1 VPLILL
7 VVLLPIIVIALT
19 PLLLVQRYRVATT
32 RKPARKWMVTLALVS
47 TSLSAVMLLIGAA
60 FTNVW
65 MSDTFGDAA
74 LGLVIGCA
82 AGVAGLLLTRWEP
95 LPGSFHYTQ
104 NRLAVLLITLVV
116 AGRVVFGL
124 YRSILAVRAGLS
136 GAAAL
141 GAFGVPY
148 SLGAGGIVLG
158 YALAYNAGVH
168 WRIRRWEQR
177 RLRVIGK

>member
-47 TSLSAVMLLIGAA
+47 TSVSAVMLLIGAA

>member
-1 VPLILL
+1 MPLILL

-32 RKPARKWMVTLALVS
+32 RKPARKWMVMLAFVS
-47 TSLSAVMLLIGAA
+47 TGLSAIVLLIGAA

-65 MSDTFGDAA
+65 LNDAFGDAA

-82 AGVAGLLLTRWEP
+82 MGVAGLLLTRWEAA
-95 LPGSFHYTQ
+95 PGSLHYTQ
-104 NRLAVLLITLVV
+104 NRLVVLLITLLV

-136 GAAAL
+136 GAAAI
-141 GAFGVPY
+141 GTFGIPY
-148 SLGAGGIVLG
+148 SLGAGGIVIG
-158 YALAYNAGVH
+158 YTLAYSAGVH
-168 WRIRRWEQR
+168 WRLRRWEKR
-177 RLRVIGK
+177 RLRVIRK